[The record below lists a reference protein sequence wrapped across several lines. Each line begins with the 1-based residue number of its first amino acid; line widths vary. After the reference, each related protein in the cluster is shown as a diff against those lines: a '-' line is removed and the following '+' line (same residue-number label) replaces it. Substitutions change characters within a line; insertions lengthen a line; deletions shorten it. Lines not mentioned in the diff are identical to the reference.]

1 MCFVSGS
8 VYLGSVCDI
17 VWNFRS
23 LEGFE
28 SKNTSQAL
36 LPAFE
41 FQKQNKIKIVFKVF
55 RVAGVT
61 AALQRPG

>member
-1 MCFVSGS
+1 MEPGNCLTSEWLIFSFEETRLCV
-8 VYLGSVCDI
+8 LFQALCIWAVCDI

-41 FQKQNKIKIVFKVF
+41 F
-55 RVAGVT
+55 
-61 AALQRPG
+61 

>member
-8 VYLGSVCDI
+8 VCLGSVCDI

-28 SKNTSQAL
+28 SENTSQAL
-36 LPAFE
+36 LSAFE
-41 FQKQNKIKIVFKVF
+41 FWKQNKIKIVFKVF
-55 RVAGVT
+55 RLARVT
-61 AALQRPG
+61 AALQLPG